1 MSENILMYISK
12 TKHYSKTQNQKDFV
26 LENKIDVKN
35 TRKWFESN
43 SM

>member
-26 LENKIDVKN
+26 HENKIWYEKYKKMV
-35 TRKWFESN
+35 WE
-43 SM
+43 